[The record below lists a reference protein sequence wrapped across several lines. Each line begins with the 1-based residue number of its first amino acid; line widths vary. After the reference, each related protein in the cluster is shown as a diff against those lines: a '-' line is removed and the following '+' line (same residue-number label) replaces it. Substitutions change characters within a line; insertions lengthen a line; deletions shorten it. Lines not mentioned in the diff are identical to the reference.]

1 MFLFPPETAVHK
13 FRKSICWVINRFTF
27 SYDQCLES
35 IGSAWFGFLDP
46 DPQKY
51 ADPRQNINNKNS
63 RQIFYSQSKS
73 EPSNK
78 EIIKVTLFVNGW
90 FIKFYYNENKQQ
102 KSYKKN
108 LNSALLKI
116 HRYRNIPN
124 NYIIN
129 TTINLVIIIIMYWS
143 SRSIPNNYTINT
155 TINWVIIIILYW
167 SSRSIPNKYTI
178 KKTINQKSYQ
188 GHKLIEIT
196 RRRLGWLIYCLQKY
210 TSTFFV

>member
-1 MFLFPPETAVHK
+1 MASWIRIHK
-13 FRKSICWVINRFTF
+13 NMRIHGKISTTKMQDKFFILNPNLNHK
-27 SYDQCLES
+27 
-35 IGSAWFGFLDP
+35 
-46 DPQKY
+46 
-51 ADPRQNINNKNS
+51 KN
-63 RQIFYSQSKS
+63 
-73 EPSNK
+73 
-78 EIIKVTLFVNGW
+78 EIIKVTLFLNGW
-90 FIKFYYNENKQQ
+90 LIKFYYNENKQQ

-155 TINWVIIIILYW
+155 TINWVIIIIMYW

>member
-1 MFLFPPETAVHK
+1 M
-13 FRKSICWVINRFTF
+13 
-27 SYDQCLES
+27 
-35 IGSAWFGFLDP
+35 
-46 DPQKY
+46 
-51 ADPRQNINNKNS
+51 
-63 RQIFYSQSKS
+63 
-73 EPSNK
+73 
-78 EIIKVTLFVNGW
+78 
-90 FIKFYYNENKQQ
+90 
-102 KSYKKN
+102 
-108 LNSALLKI
+108 LKI

-155 TINWVIIIILYW
+155 TINWVIIIMYRSSRSIPNNYTINTTINWVIIIIMYW